1 MGGLCSRRLRIPE
14 TKGMGNMSVFRARR
28 IASTIPNYT
37 ILLLLLGFTL
47 IPLLLLALNSFKSTT
62 EIASNPFSL
71 PREILFSNYSDA
83 WREGNYAVT
92 IRNSVI
98 LTVSTITATLLFA
111 GMAAYALARLNLKGA
126 NVLSF
131 YFLVGIGVPAQLFMI
146 PLFFIWKRLGLIDSH
161 VGLII
166 IYTALNGPFAT
177 YLLRSYMLSIPE
189 EFIDAARIDGASNM
203 QVFRRIIMPL
213 SAPGFLTAGLII
225 GLGVWNEFLFAVTF
239 LQGPE
244 LKPVSTS
251 LYAFQERFGRDW
263 GLTNA
268 GSAIMML
275 PVLIL
280 FLILQRRFIEGLTQ
294 GGLKV

>member
-1 MGGLCSRRLRIPE
+1 
-14 TKGMGNMSVFRARR
+14 MGNMSLFRGRR
-28 IASTIPNYT
+28 VSSTLPNYIILF
-37 ILLLLLGFTL
+37 ILLAFTV
-47 IPLLLLALNSFKSTT
+47 IPLLLLGLNSLKSTN
-62 EIASNPFSL
+62 EIATDPFSL
-71 PREILFSNYSDA
+71 PREILFSNYTEA
-83 WREGNYAVT
+83 WEEGNYAVT

-98 LTVSTITATLLFA
+98 LTATTITATLLFA
-111 GMAAYALARLNLKGA
+111 GMAAYALTRLNLKGA
-126 NVLSF
+126 DYLSF

-146 PLFFIWKRLGLIDSH
+146 PLFFIWRDLGLVNSH
-161 VGLII
+161 IGLII
-166 IYTALNGPFAT
+166 IYTGLNGPFAT

-189 EFIDAARIDGASNM
+189 EIIDAARIDGASNM
-203 QVFRRIIMPL
+203 QVFRQIIMPL

-239 LQGPE
+239 LHRPE

-268 GSAIMML
+268 GSVIMML
-275 PVLIL
+275 PVLIM
-280 FLILQRRFIEGLTQ
+280 FLLLQRRFIEGLTQ